1 MNAYHKFPYTNF
13 HELNLDWLLQ
23 ITKHLE
29 EWCAQFD
36 PDIIKNDIQDIINQ
50 MVEDGEFDQF
60 FAEWITPISDDV
72 ASLEAR
78 VATLETTQTE
88 QDTEIATIKSGLNA
102 LTLEY
107 NTDKPNI
114 FGQLDDLSGDLSDLE
129 TTVDGLQ
136 NDVTNLSTE
145 YTTFSS
151 VVTAELADHE
161 TRITALENV
170 EPPTP
175 SYLNRNMTYRG
186 QVFSTLAELL
196 QAVENGS
203 TYVGDYWEGNIP
215 SKYNEQPPATLT
227 PAKIIVAKH
236 YKNNGAFLIVHPNT
250 VKEARGTQ
258 SVDPVVDYGTDTGI
272 GQYIDTW
279 CRQII
284 YNTFGNKLSLF
295 TVAKS
300 NGSTMTTFGA
310 LLSSCQYFGYPAFS
324 PSTELGY
331 NVNGE
336 LPFVR
341 DYLKSSDN
349 MMLMDNNV
357 DYFAFAQTTT
367 SYTEEGVLKYSNSLS
382 TNFDIPFMVKYN

>member
-36 PDIIKNDIQDIINQ
+36 PDMIKNDIQEIINQ
-50 MVEDGEFDQF
+50 MVEDGDFDQF

-72 ASLEAR
+72 ADLETR
-78 VATLETTQTE
+78 VTALETTQTE
-88 QDTEIATIKSGLNA
+88 QDTEIATVKSGLNA

-114 FGQLDDLSGDLSDLE
+114 FGQLDDLTGDLSDLE
-129 TTVDGLQ
+129 TTVDGLH
-136 NDVTNLSTE
+136 NDLANLSSD
-145 YTTFSS
+145 YTTFKG

-161 TRITALENV
+161 TRITALENA

-175 SYLNRNMTYRG
+175 SFLNRNMTYRG
-186 QVFSTLAELL
+186 QAFSTLAELL

-203 TYVGDYWEGNIP
+203 TYVGDYWEGIIP
-215 SKYNEQPPATLT
+215 AKYGEPPATPT
-227 PAKIIVAKH
+227 PVRIIVAKH
-236 YKNNGAFLIVHPNT
+236 YKNDGAFLIVHPTT
-250 VKEARGTQ
+250 VRVTRGGET
-258 SVDPVVDYGTDTGI
+258 VDPVVDYAADAGVG
-272 GQYIDTW
+272 GYIDAW

-284 YNTFGNKLSLF
+284 SNTFNNKISLF

-300 NGSTMTTFGA
+300 GGSTMTVFGT

-336 LPFVR
+336 LPFIR

-357 DYFAFAQTTT
+357 DYFAYAQTTA
-367 SYTEEGVLKYSNSLS
+367 SYTENGVLKYSNSLS
-382 TNFDIPFMVKYN
+382 TNFDIPFVVKYN

>member
-36 PDIIKNDIQDIINQ
+36 PDMVKNDIQEIINQ

-72 ASLEAR
+72 ASLEVR
-78 VATLETTQTE
+78 VANLEATQNA
-88 QDTEIATIKSGLNA
+88 QDAQIATITNGLNA

-114 FGQLDDLSGDLSDLE
+114 FGQLDDLTGDLSDLE
-129 TTVDGLQ
+129 TTVDSLH
-136 NDVTNLSTE
+136 NDLANLNTD
-145 YTTFSS
+145 YTAFKG
-151 VVTAELADHE
+151 VVTAELSDHE
-161 TRITALENV
+161 ARITALENA
-170 EPPTP
+170 EPPIP

-215 SKYNEQPPATLT
+215 ARYYEQPPATPT
-227 PAKIIVAKH
+227 PVRIIVAKH
-236 YKNNGAFLIVHPNT
+236 YKNDGAFLIVHPNT
-250 VKEARGTQ
+250 VRVARGVEAAEPT
-258 SVDPVVDYGTDTGI
+258 VDYDGVNGVGGYVDK
-272 GQYIDTW
+272 W

-284 YNTFGNKLSLF
+284 YNTFGNKISLF

-300 NGSTMTTFGA
+300 GGSTMTVFGA

-324 PSTELGY
+324 PSSELGY

-357 DYFAFAQTTT
+357 DYFAYAQTTT

>member
-36 PDIIKNDIQDIINQ
+36 PDMIKNDIQEIINQ
-50 MVEDGEFDQF
+50 MVEDGDFDQF
-60 FAEWITPISDDV
+60 FAEWIAPISDDV
-72 ASLEAR
+72 ADLETR
-78 VATLETTQTE
+78 VTALETTQTE
-88 QDTEIATIKSGLNA
+88 QDTEIATVKSGLNA

-114 FGQLDDLSGDLSDLE
+114 FGQLDDLTGDLSDLE
-129 TTVDGLQ
+129 TTVDSLQ
-136 NDVTNLSTE
+136 NDFTNLNSE
-145 YTTFSS
+145 YTAFRG

-161 TRITALENV
+161 TRITALENA

-175 SYLNRNMTYRG
+175 SFLNRNMTYRG
-186 QVFSTLAELL
+186 QAFSTLAELL

-215 SKYNEQPPATLT
+215 AKYAEPPATLT
-227 PAKIIVAKH
+227 PVRIVVAKH
-236 YKNNGAFLIVHPNT
+236 YKNDGAFLIVHPIT
-250 VKEARGTQ
+250 VRVARGVE
-258 SVDPVVDYGTDTGI
+258 SADPVVDYAADAGVG
-272 GQYIDTW
+272 GYIDSW

-284 YNTFGNKLSLF
+284 SNTFNNKISLF

-300 NGSTMTTFGA
+300 SASTMTVFGA

-336 LPFVR
+336 LPFIR
-341 DYLKSSDN
+341 DYLKSSDG
-349 MMLMDNNV
+349 MMFMDNNV
-357 DYFAFAQTTT
+357 DYFAYAQTTA
-367 SYTEEGVLKYSNSLS
+367 SYTENGVLKYSNSLS
-382 TNFDIPFMVKYN
+382 TNFDIPFVVKYN

>member
-36 PDIIKNDIQDIINQ
+36 PDMIKNDIQEIINQ
-50 MVEDGEFDQF
+50 MVEDGDFDQF

-72 ASLEAR
+72 ADLETR
-78 VATLETTQTE
+78 VTALETTQTE
-88 QDTEIATIKSGLNA
+88 QDTEIATVKSGLNA

-114 FGQLDDLSGDLSDLE
+114 FGQLDDLTGDLSDLE
-129 TTVDGLQ
+129 TTVDSLR
-136 NDVTNLSTE
+136 NDLTNLNSE
-145 YTTFSS
+145 YTAFSG

-161 TRITALENV
+161 TRITALENA

-186 QVFSTLAELL
+186 QVFSTLSELL
-196 QAVENGS
+196 QAVENGA

-215 SKYNEQPPATLT
+215 AKYGEPPATPT
-227 PAKIIVAKH
+227 PVRIVVAKH
-236 YKNNGAFLIVHPNT
+236 YKNDGAFLIVHPST
-250 VKEARGTQ
+250 IRVARGVDTA
-258 SVDPVVDYGTDTGI
+258 DPVVDYSADAGVG
-272 GQYIDTW
+272 GYIDTW

-284 YNTFGNKLSLF
+284 SNTFNNKISLF

-300 NGSTMTTFGA
+300 SGSTMTVFGT

-341 DYLKSSDN
+341 DYLKSSDG
-349 MMLMDNNV
+349 MMFMDNNV
-357 DYFAFAQTTT
+357 DYFAYAQTTA
-367 SYTEEGVLKYSNSLS
+367 SYTENGVLKYSNSLS
-382 TNFDIPFMVKYN
+382 TNFDIPFVVKYN